1 MENTS
6 STLRIAKEEF
16 ADYNHSL
23 KSSKVLVNEKHGKL
37 KSRLGI
43 VYFVVLVSSLV
54 VLFLR

>member
-6 STLRIAKEEF
+6 SALRIAKEEF

-23 KSSKVLVNEKHGKL
+23 KSARILVNENHGKL
-37 KSRLGI
+37 KSRLGF